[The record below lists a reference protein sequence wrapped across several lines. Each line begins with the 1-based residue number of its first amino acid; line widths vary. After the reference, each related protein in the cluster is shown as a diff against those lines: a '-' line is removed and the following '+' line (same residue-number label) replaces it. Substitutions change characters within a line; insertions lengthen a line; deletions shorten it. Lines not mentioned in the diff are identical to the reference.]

1 MTAQRYL
8 LNREN
13 IEVVSKIKENKE
25 HYDEVLAQNIIEVD
39 SQSMES
45 VWEESILY
53 QWYVL
58 VVGKYCFWI
67 NHHAPPHNILRG
79 RCEGGGGDL

>member
-1 MTAQRYL
+1 MSQGFVTVPDLRNTALKKKVLKMTAQRYL

-25 HYDEVLAQNIIEVD
+25 HYDEVVAQNIIEVD

-45 VWEESILY
+45 V
-53 QWYVL
+53 
-58 VVGKYCFWI
+58 
-67 NHHAPPHNILRG
+67 
-79 RCEGGGGDL
+79 

>member
-53 QWYVL
+53 QWYV
-58 VVGKYCFWI
+58 
-67 NHHAPPHNILRG
+67 
-79 RCEGGGGDL
+79 

>member
-25 HYDEVLAQNIIEVD
+25 HYDEVVAQNIIEVD

-67 NHHAPPHNILRG
+67 NHQAPPPLV
-79 RCEGGGGDL
+79 CEIDP

>member
-25 HYDEVLAQNIIEVD
+25 HYEEVLSQNIIEVD

-58 VVGKYCFWI
+58 VVGKYCFWLK
-67 NHHAPPHNILRG
+67 NPPHK
-79 RCEGGGGDL
+79 CGGTP

>member
-1 MTAQRYL
+1 MFQGFVTVPDLRNTALKKKILKMTAQRYL

-25 HYDEVLAQNIIEVD
+25 HYDEVVAQNIIEVD

-45 VWEESILY
+45 V
-53 QWYVL
+53 
-58 VVGKYCFWI
+58 
-67 NHHAPPHNILRG
+67 
-79 RCEGGGGDL
+79 

>member
-1 MTAQRYL
+1 MFQGFVTVPDLRNTALKKKILKMTAQRYL

-45 VWEESILY
+45 V
-53 QWYVL
+53 
-58 VVGKYCFWI
+58 
-67 NHHAPPHNILRG
+67 
-79 RCEGGGGDL
+79 